1 MRLLLDT
8 HIAVW
13 ALTDHWKLGDDA
25 RALITDRSNEISISA
40 VNVLEVGIKH
50 ALGRIGPDPM
60 LVSARQFMQLSEGSN
75 FDVLPVLAEH
85 AALAAELPPLH
96 RDPFD
101 RLLVAQA
108 MSEGFRLLTRDKII
122 LGYGEMTL
130 AV

>member
-13 ALTDHWKLGDDA
+13 ALTDHPRLAGKA
-25 RALITDRSNEISISA
+25 RALLIDPANEVFVSA

-50 ALGRIGPDPM
+50 ALRKSGPDAM
-60 LVSARQFMQLSEGSN
+60 EISARQFMQLVEGAN
-75 FDVLPVLAEH
+75 FETLPVQAEH
-85 AALAAELPPLH
+85 AALAGELEPIH

-108 MSEGFRLLTRDKII
+108 LAEDLRLVTHDKVVAS
-122 LGYGEMTL
+122 YGPVALE
-130 AV
+130 V